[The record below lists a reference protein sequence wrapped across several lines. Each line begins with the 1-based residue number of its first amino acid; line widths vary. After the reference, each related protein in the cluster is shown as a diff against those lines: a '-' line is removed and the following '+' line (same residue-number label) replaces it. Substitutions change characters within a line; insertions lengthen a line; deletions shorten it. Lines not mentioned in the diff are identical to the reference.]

1 MLATHY
7 DIVRVD
13 SVLST
18 QDEASSRR
26 NATGT
31 TTLVVADRQ
40 THGRGRQGRSW
51 EEPAR
56 GLYSSLALETSWPP
70 QDRPVITLC
79 TAVALASSI
88 EDVAGVSCD
97 VKWPNDLLI
106 DGAKVAG
113 ILVEATADIVIVGCG
128 ANLWWPDSPAFAS
141 AILGDDPG
149 PEVAVD
155 IARGW
160 ADRLLEMLDAGPR
173 SWPHAEYLA
182 RSSTVGRDVTWDG
195 GSGLAVGIA
204 RRGGLIVDT
213 GDGETVLTAGEV
225 HTRQGR

>member
-1 MLATHY
+1 
-7 DIVRVD
+7 
-13 SVLST
+13 
-18 QDEASSRR
+18 
-26 NATGT
+26 
-31 TTLVVADRQ
+31 
-40 THGRGRQGRSW
+40 
-51 EEPAR
+51 
-56 GLYSSLALETSWPP
+56 
-70 QDRPVITLC
+70 VITLC

-128 ANLWWPDSPAFAS
+128 VNVWWPDSPAFAG

-160 ADRLLEMLDAGPR
+160 ADRLLKMLNAGPR
-173 SWPHAEYLA
+173 SWPHGEYLR
-182 RSSTVGRDVTWDG
+182 RSSTVGRDITWDG

-204 RRGGLIVDT
+204 QGGGLIVDT